1 MRSMLNP
8 KAAVF
13 RPAASELDG
22 GGIPEQ
28 PAAFP
33 PSSADPARIGN
44 PLRGAM
50 HSAPTVFHISEGAS
64 GVHTLPS
71 TPTSSPISLVASY
84 AQADPLEP
92 GISPFQA
99 EPARIGN
106 PLRGAMHSAPTVF
119 HHSEGASGV
128 STPPFTSTAG
138 SNSPVTHFA
147 SADRLGPV
155 TTTGNSEHAPCGI
168 SVPGAADSAQPE
180 FHHSEGASGV
190 STPPSAL
197 PLVDLTSQ
205 PAAPHSLS
213 LTPVIALGCSEHADR
228 EISVPGAADSAPPG
242 IHASEGASGVHTP
255 PSTMAAS
262 PISPATPTSGIVS
275 LAPADA
281 APSPRVEGAHSP
293 LACVAV
299 VTHSPQSTDGCP
311 TAWVQTK
318 ATVTFPNGL
327 APEAE
332 SLAALGL
339 YPLNNALTAPTNRAT
354 HPLFSDSL
362 PNTDSTWHAC
372 GSPHGPLLRQLA

>member
-1 MRSMLNP
+1 MDRVESGHTKVFHLSKQSLQELEIPSAALCTALRRYSTIPRAPVALVRRPSRLPRARTRRLPILHQPIASAQLPLPVTRSMHLAESQSPEPPTALSLNSTIP
-8 KAAVF
+8 RAPVASVR
-13 RPAASELDG
+13 RPPRCRWSTSRPSPQLH
-22 GGIPEQ
+22 IHCLS
-28 PAAFP
+28 P
-33 PSSADPARIGN
+33 PLS
-44 PLRGAM
+44 
-50 HSAPTVFHISEGAS
+50 HSAAQSM
-64 GVHTLPS
+64 
-71 TPTSSPISLVASY
+71 PIAK
-84 AQADPLEP
+84 
-92 GISPFQA
+92 FQ
-99 EPARIGN
+99 
-106 PLRGAMHSAPTVF
+106 S
-119 HHSEGASGV
+119 
-128 STPPFTSTAG
+128 
-138 SNSPVTHFA
+138 
-147 SADRLGPV
+147 
-155 TTTGNSEHAPCGI
+155 
-168 SVPGAADSAQPE
+168 
-180 FHHSEGASGV
+180 
-190 STPPSAL
+190 
-197 PLVDLTSQ
+197 
-205 PAAPHSLS
+205 
-213 LTPVIALGCSEHADR
+213 
-228 EISVPGAADSAPPG
+228 PGAADSAPPG

-281 APSPRVEGAHSP
+281 APSPRVAGAHSP